1 MLLLGAVSLLKSM
14 LGGLVSEWVSGWV
27 LDWAL
32 NCVLRC
38 STANSPL
45 MMHAHS
51 DDAGDTEAPVVKPV
65 VPVRNNYCDVCDH
78 EFTTA
83 SGLNRHLTT
92 KTHARAA
99 AAFEVC

>member
-1 MLLLGAVSLLKSM
+1 MLLLAVVCLLKSM
-14 LGGLVSEWVSGWV
+14 LGEWVSEWV
-27 LDWAL
+27 WAL
-32 NCVLRC
+32 NCVMRC

-45 MMHAHS
+45 IMHAHS
-51 DDAGDTEAPVVKPV
+51 DDAGDTKALVVEPE